1 MSFTEQ
7 PTDQVVPTNE
17 TVDQPLSFN
26 VGERTFNAES
36 ATTKIQAAD
45 EHIARLEA
53 ENASYKAK
61 VEQSTSIDEALAQL
75 RAQNDVAPQNS
86 QATEQTSTVS
96 EEQIGEIAKQQMA
109 EYLAAQRIES
119 NATAAQA
126 LAESTYRQTGEQLT
140 AIYGDKTDEAMA
152 MKAKELGMSTQELFD
167 MAKSPA
173 TAQLL
178 LQSMKVNSAP
188 SQSSP
193 QGGYNSATLA
203 SSQTEKFVDYSKPIT
218 SSTLTAALKQAGGT
232 Y

>member
-1 MSFTEQ
+1 MSFTDV
-7 PTDQVVPTNE
+7 PADQATPNE

-26 VGERTFNAES
+26 VGERTFNAET

-61 VEQSTSIDEALAQL
+61 VEQSTSIDDALAQL

-126 LAESTYRQTGEQLT
+126 LAENTYKETGEKLT

-152 MKAKELGMSTQELFD
+152 MKAKELGMSTQELFN

-193 QGGYNSATLA
+193 QGGYNSAHISGQQA
-203 SSQTEKFVDYSKPIT
+203 EKLVDYTKPLT
-218 SSTLTAALKQAGGT
+218 SSSITDALKRAGGS
-232 Y
+232 YN

>member
-1 MSFTEQ
+1 MSFTDT
-7 PTDQVVPTNE
+7 PADQATPNE

-75 RAQNDVAPQNS
+75 RTQNDAPTQNS
-86 QATEQTSTVS
+86 QPTEHTSPVS
-96 EEQIGEIAKQQMA
+96 EEQIGEIAKKQMA

-126 LAESTYRQTGEQLT
+126 LAQ
-140 AIYGDKTDEAMA
+140 
-152 MKAKELGMSTQELFD
+152 
-167 MAKSPA
+167 
-173 TAQLL
+173 
-178 LQSMKVNSAP
+178 
-188 SQSSP
+188 
-193 QGGYNSATLA
+193 
-203 SSQTEKFVDYSKPIT
+203 QTEKFVDYSKPIT
-218 SSTLTAALKQAGGT
+218 SSTITAALNKAGAT
-232 Y
+232 YN

>member
-1 MSFTEQ
+1 MSFTDT
-7 PTDQVVPTNE
+7 PADQATPNVTA
-17 TVDQPLSFN
+17 DQPISFN

-75 RAQNDVAPQNS
+75 REQNVAPTQNS
-86 QATEQTSTVS
+86 QTTEHTSPVS
-96 EEQIGEIAKQQMA
+96 EEQIGEIAKKQMA

-126 LAESTYRQTGEQLT
+126 LAESTYKETGEKLT

-152 MKAKELGMSTQELFD
+152 VKAKELGITTQALFD
-167 MAKSPA
+167 MAKTPA

-178 LQSMKVNSAP
+178 LQTMQVNSAP

-193 QGGYNSATLA
+193 QGGYNSAPLVNQQA
-203 SSQTEKFVDYSKPIT
+203 EKFVDYSKPIT
-218 SSTLTAALKQAGGT
+218 SSTLTDALKRAGGT

>member
-7 PTDQVVPTNE
+7 PADQANPEVVTDQLT
-17 TVDQPLSFN
+17 FN
-26 VGERTFNAES
+26 VGERSFNAES

-75 RAQNDVAPQNS
+75 RESKNAEPQNS
-86 QATEQTSTVS
+86 QPTEHTSAVS
-96 EEQIGEIAKQQMA
+96 EEQIGEIANRSIEA
-109 EYLAAQRIES
+109 YLASERVKTNEQ
-119 NATAAQA
+119 AALE
-126 LAESTYRQTGEQLT
+126 LANNTYRETGERLT

-152 MKAKELGMSTQELFD
+152 NKAVELGVTTKALFD
-167 MAKSPA
+167 MAKNPA
-173 TAQLL
+173 TAQMLL
-178 LQSMKVNSAP
+178 ESMKVNAAP

-193 QGGYNSATLA
+193 SGGFNIGSHNSP
-203 SSQTEKFVDYSKPIT
+203 SEQFVNYENPIT
-218 SSTLTAALKQAGGT
+218 SSTLVEALKKANAT